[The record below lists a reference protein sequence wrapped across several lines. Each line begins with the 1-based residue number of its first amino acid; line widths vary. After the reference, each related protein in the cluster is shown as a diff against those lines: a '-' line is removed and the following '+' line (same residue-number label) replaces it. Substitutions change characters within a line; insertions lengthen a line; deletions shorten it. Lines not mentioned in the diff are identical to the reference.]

1 MKLNTIAD
9 KASIKKPK
17 RVGRGIGSGTGKTSG
32 AGHKGQKSRSGVAIK
47 GFEGGQMP
55 LHRRLPKRGF
65 KNRFRTE
72 YSVINIGDI
81 DKAISDKKIDSKK
94 VITNEAFFKAGLI
107 RNKNV
112 LVKILGNGKTN
123 HSLNLRVDK
132 ASKSAIKLIS
142 DKKGKIDYNE
152 KVQRTE
158 KKLSKDGSIS
168 KEEIEQIKDGTVKND
183 IYPIKHLLMHF
194 SV

>member
-1 MKLNTIAD
+1 MKLNTIVD
-9 KASIKKPK
+9 KASVKKTK

-81 DKAISDKKIDSKK
+81 DKAISDKKIDAKK
-94 VITNEAFFKAGLI
+94 IITNEDFCNAGLI

-112 LVKILGNGKTN
+112 LVKILGNGKIN
-123 HSLNLRVDK
+123 HSLNLKVDK
-132 ASKSAIKLIS
+132 ASQSAIKLIS
-142 DKKGKIDYNE
+142 DKKGKVEYNE
-152 KVQRTE
+152 KIQKKVE
-158 KKLSKDGSIS
+158 KKVS
-168 KEEIEQIKDGTVKND
+168 KEEKVKKN
-183 IYPIKHLLMHF
+183 
-194 SV
+194 

>member
-1 MKLNTIAD
+1 MKLNTIVD

-81 DKAISDKKIDSKK
+81 DKAITDKKIDAKK
-94 VITNEAFFKAGLI
+94 EITNEDFFKAGLI

-123 HSLNLRVDK
+123 HSLNLKVDK
-132 ASKSAIKLIS
+132 ASQSAIKLIS
-142 DKKGKIDYNE
+142 DKKGKIVYNE
-152 KVQRTE
+152 KVQKKAE
-158 KKLSKDGSIS
+158 KK
-168 KEEIEQIKDGTVKND
+168 
-183 IYPIKHLLMHF
+183 
-194 SV
+194 

>member
-1 MKLNTIAD
+1 MKLNTIVD
-9 KASIKKPK
+9 KASIKKSK

-81 DKAISDKKIDSKK
+81 DKAVTDKKIDAKK
-94 VITNEAFFKAGLI
+94 EITNEDFFKAGLI

-123 HSLNLRVDK
+123 HSLNLKVDK
-132 ASKSAIKLIS
+132 ASQSAIKLIS

-152 KVQRTE
+152 KVQKKAE
-158 KKLSKDGSIS
+158 KKVS
-168 KEEIEQIKDGTVKND
+168 KEEKVKKN
-183 IYPIKHLLMHF
+183 
-194 SV
+194 

>member
-1 MKLNTIAD
+1 MKLNTIVD

-94 VITNEAFFKAGLI
+94 VITNEVFFKAGLI

-158 KKLSKDGSIS
+158 KKVS
-168 KEEIEQIKDGTVKND
+168 KEEKVKKN
-183 IYPIKHLLMHF
+183 
-194 SV
+194 

>member
-1 MKLNTIAD
+1 MKLNTIVD

-81 DKAISDKKIDSKK
+81 DKAITDKKIDAKK
-94 VITNEAFFKAGLI
+94 EITNEDFFKAGLI
-107 RNKNV
+107 RNKNG

-123 HSLNLRVDK
+123 HSLNLKVDK
-132 ASKSAIKLIS
+132 ASQSAIKLIS
-142 DKKGKIDYNE
+142 DKKGKIDYKE
-152 KVQRTE
+152 KVQKKAE
-158 KKLSKDGSIS
+158 KKVS
-168 KEEIEQIKDGTVKND
+168 KEEKVKKN
-183 IYPIKHLLMHF
+183 
-194 SV
+194 

>member
-1 MKLNTIAD
+1 MKLNTIVD

-94 VITNEAFFKAGLI
+94 IITNETFFKAGLI

-123 HSLNLRVDK
+123 HSLNLKVDK
-132 ASKSAIKLIS
+132 ASQSAIKLIS
-142 DKKGKIDYNE
+142 DKKGKIVYNE
-152 KVQRTE
+152 KVQKKAE
-158 KKLSKDGSIS
+158 KKVS
-168 KEEIEQIKDGTVKND
+168 KEEKVKKN
-183 IYPIKHLLMHF
+183 
-194 SV
+194 

>member
-1 MKLNTIAD
+1 MKLNTIVD

-81 DKAISDKKIDSKK
+81 DKAITDKKIDAKK
-94 VITNEAFFKAGLI
+94 EITNEDFFKAGLI

-123 HSLNLRVDK
+123 HSLNLKVDK
-132 ASKSAIKLIS
+132 ASQSAIKLIS
-142 DKKGKIDYNE
+142 DKKGKIDYKE
-152 KVQRTE
+152 KVQKKDE
-158 KKLSKDGSIS
+158 KKVS
-168 KEEIEQIKDGTVKND
+168 KEERVKKN
-183 IYPIKHLLMHF
+183 
-194 SV
+194 

>member
-1 MKLNTIAD
+1 MKLNTIVD

-81 DKAISDKKIDSKK
+81 DKAVNDNKIDAKKI
-94 VITNEAFFKAGLI
+94 ITNEDFFNAGLI

-112 LVKILGNGKTN
+112 LVKILGNGKTT
-123 HSLNLRVDK
+123 HSLNLKVDK
-132 ASKSAIKLIS
+132 ASQSAIKLIT

-152 KVQRTE
+152 KVQKKDE
-158 KKLSKDGSIS
+158 KVS
-168 KEEIEQIKDGTVKND
+168 KEEKVKKN
-183 IYPIKHLLMHF
+183 
-194 SV
+194 

>member
-1 MKLNTIAD
+1 MKLNTIVD

-32 AGHKGQKSRSGVAIK
+32 AGHKGQKARSGVAIK

-81 DKAISDKKIDSKK
+81 DKAISDEKIDSKK
-94 VITNEAFFKAGLI
+94 IITNEDFFNAGLI

-123 HSLNLRVDK
+123 HSLNLKVDK

-152 KVQRTE
+152 KVQKTE
-158 KKLSKDGSIS
+158 KKIS
-168 KEEIEQIKDGTVKND
+168 KEEKVKKN
-183 IYPIKHLLMHF
+183 
-194 SV
+194 

>member
-1 MKLNTIAD
+1 MKLNTIVD

-65 KNRFRTE
+65 KNRFRTQ

-81 DKAISDKKIDSKK
+81 DKAVSDKKIDAKK
-94 VITNEAFFKAGLI
+94 IITNEDFFNAGLI

-112 LVKILGNGKTN
+112 LVKILGKGKTN
-123 HSLNLRVDK
+123 HSLNLKVDK
-132 ASKSAIKLIS
+132 ASQSAIKLIS
-142 DKKGKIDYNE
+142 SKKGKIDYNE
-152 KVQRTE
+152 KVEKTE
-158 KKLSKDGSIS
+158 KKVS
-168 KEEIEQIKDGTVKND
+168 KEEKVKKD
-183 IYPIKHLLMHF
+183 
-194 SV
+194 

>member
-1 MKLNTIAD
+1 MKLNTIVD
-9 KASIKKPK
+9 KASIKKSK

-81 DKAISDKKIDSKK
+81 DKAISDKKIDEKK
-94 VITNEAFFKAGLI
+94 IITNEEFFNAGLI
-107 RNKNV
+107 RNKKV

-123 HSLNLRVDK
+123 LSLNLKVDK
-132 ASKSAIKLIS
+132 ASQSAIKLIS
-142 DKKGKIDYNE
+142 DKKGKIEYNE
-152 KVQRTE
+152 KVQKKAE
-158 KKLSKDGSIS
+158 KKVR
-168 KEEIEQIKDGTVKND
+168 KEEKVNKN
-183 IYPIKHLLMHF
+183 
-194 SV
+194 

>member
-1 MKLNTIAD
+1 MKLNTIVD

-81 DKAISDKKIDSKK
+81 DKAITDKKIDACGRCSIGHLMMRKALAK
-94 VITNEAFFKAGLI
+94 NQNLYAQNRLGCNEPHDQN
-107 RNKNV
+107 R
-112 LVKILGNGKTN
+112 
-123 HSLNLRVDK
+123 
-132 ASKSAIKLIS
+132 
-142 DKKGKIDYNE
+142 
-152 KVQRTE
+152 
-158 KKLSKDGSIS
+158 
-168 KEEIEQIKDGTVKND
+168 
-183 IYPIKHLLMHF
+183 
-194 SV
+194 

>member
-17 RVGRGIGSGTGKTSG
+17 RVGRGIGSGTGTTSG

-81 DKAISDKKIDSKK
+81 DKAITDKKIDAKK
-94 VITNEAFFKAGLI
+94 EITNEDFFKAGLI

-123 HSLNLRVDK
+123 HSLNLKVDK
-132 ASKSAIKLIS
+132 ASQSAIKLIS
-142 DKKGKIDYNE
+142 DKKGKIDYKE
-152 KVQRTE
+152 KVQKKAE
-158 KKLSKDGSIS
+158 KKVS
-168 KEEIEQIKDGTVKND
+168 KEEKVKKN
-183 IYPIKHLLMHF
+183 
-194 SV
+194 

>member
-1 MKLNTIAD
+1 MKLNSIVD

-94 VITNEAFFKAGLI
+94 TITNEDFFKAGLI
-107 RNKNV
+107 RSKNV

-123 HSLNLRVDK
+123 HSLNLKVDK
-132 ASKSAIKLIS
+132 ASQSVVKLIS
-142 DKKGKIDYNE
+142 DKKGKIVYNE
-152 KVQRTE
+152 KVQKKAE
-158 KKLSKDGSIS
+158 KKVS
-168 KEEIEQIKDGTVKND
+168 KEEKVKKN
-183 IYPIKHLLMHF
+183 
-194 SV
+194 

>member
-112 LVKILGNGKTN
+112 LVKILGDGKTN
-123 HSLNLRVDK
+123 HSLNLKVDK
-132 ASKSAIKLIS
+132 ASKSAIKLIN

-152 KVQRTE
+152 KVQRTD
-158 KKLSKDGSIS
+158 KKVS
-168 KEEIEQIKDGTVKND
+168 KEEKVKKN
-183 IYPIKHLLMHF
+183 
-194 SV
+194 

>member
-9 KASIKKPK
+9 KASIKKSK

-81 DKAISDKKIDSKK
+81 DKAVTNKKIDSKK
-94 VITNEAFFKAGLI
+94 IITNEDFFKAGLI

-123 HSLNLRVDK
+123 HSLNLKVDK
-132 ASKSAIKLIS
+132 ASQSAIKLIN

-152 KVQRTE
+152 KVQKTE
-158 KKLSKDGSIS
+158 KKIS
-168 KEEIEQIKDGTVKND
+168 KEEKVKKN
-183 IYPIKHLLMHF
+183 
-194 SV
+194 

>member
-1 MKLNTIAD
+1 MKLNTIVD
-9 KASIKKPK
+9 KASVKKPK

-81 DKAISDKKIDSKK
+81 DKAISEKKIDSKK
-94 VITNEAFFKAGLI
+94 IITNEDFFNAGLI

-123 HSLNLRVDK
+123 HSLNLKVDK
-132 ASKSAIKLIS
+132 ASQSAIKLIS
-142 DKKGKIDYNE
+142 DKKGKIDYNVKVQKKAEKKVIKEE
-152 KVQRTE
+152 KV
-158 KKLSKDGSIS
+158 KK
-168 KEEIEQIKDGTVKND
+168 N
-183 IYPIKHLLMHF
+183 
-194 SV
+194 

>member
-1 MKLNTIAD
+1 MKLNTIVD
-9 KASIKKPK
+9 KASIKKSK

-81 DKAISDKKIDSKK
+81 DKAVTDKKIDSKK
-94 VITNEAFFKAGLI
+94 IITNEDFFKAGLI

-123 HSLNLRVDK
+123 YSLNLKVDK
-132 ASKSAIKLIS
+132 ASQSAIKLIS

-152 KVQRTE
+152 KVQKTE
-158 KKLSKDGSIS
+158 KKIS
-168 KEEIEQIKDGTVKND
+168 KEEKVKKN
-183 IYPIKHLLMHF
+183 
-194 SV
+194 

>member
-1 MKLNTIAD
+1 MKLNTIVD

-72 YSVINIGDI
+72 YSVINVGDI
-81 DKAISDKKIDSKK
+81 DKAVNDKKIDVKK
-94 VITNEAFFKAGLI
+94 IITKEDFFNAGLI

-112 LVKILGNGKTN
+112 LVKVLGNGKTN
-123 HSLNLRVDK
+123 HILNLKVDK
-132 ASKSAIKLIS
+132 ASQSAIKLIS
-142 DKKGKIDYNE
+142 EKKGKIDYNE
-152 KVQRTE
+152 KVQKTE
-158 KKLSKDGSIS
+158 KKET
-168 KEEIEQIKDGTVKND
+168 KEEKVKKN
-183 IYPIKHLLMHF
+183 
-194 SV
+194 

>member
-1 MKLNTIAD
+1 MKLNTIVD

-55 LHRRLPKRGF
+55 LDRRLPKRGF

-72 YSVINIGDI
+72 YSVINVGDI
-81 DKAISDKKIDSKK
+81 DKAVSDKKIDAKK
-94 VITNEAFFKAGLI
+94 IITNDDFYNAGLI

-112 LVKILGNGKTN
+112 LVKILGNGETN
-123 HSLNLRVDK
+123 YTLNLKVDK
-132 ASKSAIKLIS
+132 ASKNAIKLIGN
-142 DKKGKIDYNE
+142 KKGKIEYNE
-152 KVQRTE
+152 KVQKTE
-158 KKLSKDGSIS
+158 IKVS
-168 KEEIEQIKDGTVKND
+168 KEEKVKKN
-183 IYPIKHLLMHF
+183 
-194 SV
+194 

>member
-1 MKLNTIAD
+1 MKLNTIVD
-9 KASIKKPK
+9 KASIKKSK

-81 DKAISDKKIDSKK
+81 DKAITDKKIDAKK
-94 VITNEAFFKAGLI
+94 EITNEDFFKAGLI

-123 HSLNLRVDK
+123 HSLNLKVDK
-132 ASKSAIKLIS
+132 ASQSAIKLIS

-152 KVQRTE
+152 KVQ
-158 KKLSKDGSIS
+158 KKSRKKSK
-168 KEEIEQIKDGTVKND
+168 
-183 IYPIKHLLMHF
+183 
-194 SV
+194 

>member
-1 MKLNTIAD
+1 MKLNTIVD
-9 KASIKKPK
+9 KASTKKPK

-81 DKAISDKKIDSKK
+81 DKAISEKKIDSKK
-94 VITNEAFFKAGLI
+94 EITNEDFFKAGLI

-123 HSLNLRVDK
+123 HSLNLKVDK
-132 ASKSAIKLIS
+132 ASQRAINLIS

-152 KVQRTE
+152 KVQKTE
-158 KKLSKDGSIS
+158 KKVS
-168 KEEIEQIKDGTVKND
+168 KEEKVKEN
-183 IYPIKHLLMHF
+183 
-194 SV
+194 

>member
-1 MKLNTIAD
+1 MKLNTIVD
-9 KASIKKPK
+9 KASIKKSK

-81 DKAISDKKIDSKK
+81 DKAVTDKKIDSKK
-94 VITNEAFFKAGLI
+94 IITNEDFFKAGLI

-123 HSLNLRVDK
+123 HSLNLKVDK
-132 ASKSAIKLIS
+132 ASQSAIKLIS

-152 KVQRTE
+152 KVQKTE
-158 KKLSKDGSIS
+158 KKVS
-168 KEEIEQIKDGTVKND
+168 KEEKVKKN
-183 IYPIKHLLMHF
+183 
-194 SV
+194 